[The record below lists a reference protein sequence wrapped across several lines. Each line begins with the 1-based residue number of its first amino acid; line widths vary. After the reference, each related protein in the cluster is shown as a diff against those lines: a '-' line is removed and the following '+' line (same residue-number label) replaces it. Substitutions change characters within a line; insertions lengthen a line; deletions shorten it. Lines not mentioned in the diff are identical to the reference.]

1 MKKRYDSSTIR
12 NLTSDT
18 EKKTNAV
25 KSISRAADVLFCL
38 SNGINT
44 VTDIA
49 IHCGL
54 SKSTV
59 HRLLKALK
67 ESHLAMQDPITQQ
80 YHLGPLITRLS
91 SNPQTNHN
99 YLITCAMEEMKRLW
113 DIAEET
119 VTLNIMIGIQ
129 YVRLHEI
136 PSKHNLRV
144 IDTYDP
150 VGPIFIGATAK
161 VLLSQLNDEEL
172 RIAMKTLSFKRV
184 TEHSVTDKKLVIAQS
199 KKIRQQGY
207 AISYGERIAG
217 SLCISAPIKDYF
229 HPASLSIVGPESRLK
244 RRVTDLVREVK
255 ASTRR
260 ITNNIT
266 EFFNTKEVMVYR

>member
-1 MKKRYDSSTIR
+1 M
-12 NLTSDT
+12 DT

-25 KSISRAADVLFCL
+25 KSISRAADILFCL

-49 IHCGL
+49 KKCEL

-67 ESHLAMQDPITQQ
+67 ESHLATQDPINQQ

-91 SNPQTNHN
+91 SNPQTNHH
-99 YLITCAMEEMKRLW
+99 YLITCAIEEMNGLW
-113 DIAEET
+113 DIVEET

-136 PSKHNLRV
+136 PSKHDLRV
-144 IDTYDP
+144 IEGYDP
-150 VGPIFIGATAK
+150 VGPIYVGATAK

-172 RIAMKTLSFKRV
+172 QAAIKNIRISNI
-184 TEHSVTDKKLVIAQS
+184 TEHSVTNKNVLITQS

-217 SLCISAPIKDYF
+217 ALCISAPIKNYF
-229 HPASLSIVGPESRLK
+229 WPAALSVVGPEIRLK
-244 RRVTDLVREVK
+244 PRVNELVREVT
-255 ASTRR
+255 ARSSR

-266 EFFNTKEVMVYR
+266 DFFQGKGVMNYGQIMGEKQAIENS